1 MDDMTPEQW
10 RDKLIAELNRRRV
23 EIDKKRKYYD
33 GEHLLPLAPDAS
45 TDEYKRL
52 AVLGQANMCASVVDS
67 VVEGLVIDGINMRP
81 GRPDQGQDGDLGL
94 EVWLDYLQPNRI
106 DAQMPVVFEEALK
119 VGRSFVLVWPVG
131 AGEDRRVSV
140 TAEDPAEC
148 IVWYAAGNRTER
160 VAGLKVYRED
170 DGTEYCTMWTADTVH
185 FWRSERRGPSTT
197 VVAQNPRTPVATSS
211 WEPWE
216 GPAGD
221 GPEAVNPMGVVPIVE
236 YRSRPKLDGTPQP
249 ELSRSVLIQQDR
261 LNYRLFNSVVVGEYQ
276 SYPQR
281 VAIGIE
287 IDTDEDGNPV
297 NPLKAGPERVWTL
310 QPSEDGGTPTV
321 TQLSAADLTQHIK
334 VVEHEI
340 KLMASISKTP
350 LYSLAGDL
358 VNVGAD
364 TVTALNEARIY
375 KIKRHQLEFGE
386 STEEVARLTLIA
398 SGNDDL
404 AEMALTAEVTWAN
417 PELLSL
423 AQRADA
429 ALKLSSIGYP
439 FEAIAQVMGET
450 KTRIA
455 ELKQMTASAR
465 LLSAIGDAQSGR
477 QTAALDPD
485 EMKKRVDS
493 MGALIRAGVKPESAA
508 EQVGLDGIE
517 FVPGAQPVTF
527 RVDGDAG

>member
-10 RDKLIAELNRRRV
+10 RDKLITELNRRRV

-33 GEHLLPLAPDAS
+33 GEHLLPLAPDSS

-67 VVEGLVIDGINMRP
+67 VVEGLVVDGINMRP
-81 GRPDQGQDGDLGL
+81 GQAENGQDGDLGL
-94 EVWLDYLQPNRI
+94 QVWLEYLQPNRI
-106 DAQMPVVFEEALK
+106 DAILPSVFEEAVK
-119 VGRSFVLVWPVG
+119 VGRCPVLVWPVG
-131 AGEDRRVSV
+131 AGEERRVSV

-148 IVWYAAGNRTER
+148 IVWYAAGNRSQR

-170 DGTEYCTMWTADTVH
+170 DGTEYCTLWTETGLNY
-185 FWRSERRGPSTT
+185 WRSKGRAASTVT
-197 VVAQNPRTPVATSS
+197 PNPRSPVAALF
-211 WEPWE
+211 WEPW
-216 GPAGD
+216 D
-221 GPEAVNPMGVVPIVE
+221 GPDGLGPERENPMGVVPLVE

-287 IDTDEDGNPV
+287 IDTDDDGNPV

-310 QPSEDGGTPTV
+310 QPSEEGGTPTV

-386 STEEVARLTLIA
+386 TTEEVARLTLIA
-398 SGNDDL
+398 SENTELADL
-404 AEMALTAEVTWAN
+404 ALTAEVTWAN

-455 ELKQMTASAR
+455 ELKAMTASAR
-465 LLSAIGDAQSGR
+465 LLSAIGQAGQAPDPAQLR
-477 QTAALDPD
+477 QRIESYKLLIEA
-485 EMKKRVDS
+485 
-493 MGALIRAGVKPESAA
+493 GATPASARAVA
-508 EQVGLDGIE
+508 GLDDVE
-517 FVPGAQPVTF
+517 FGNLPAVPV
-527 RVDGDAG
+527 GDAG

>member
-10 RDKLIAELNRRRV
+10 RDKLIAELNKRRV

-33 GEHLLPLAPDAS
+33 GEHLLPLAPDSS

-67 VVEGLVIDGINMRP
+67 VVEGLVVDGINMRP
-81 GRPDQGQDGDLGL
+81 GEVDGQTDLGL

-106 DAQMPVVFEEALK
+106 DAILPSVFEEAVK
-119 VGRSFVLVWPVG
+119 VGRCPVLVWPLG
-131 AGEDRRVSV
+131 AGTTDDPRKVSV

-148 IVWYAAGNRTER
+148 IVWYAAGNRSQR

-170 DGTEYCTMWTADTVH
+170 DGTEYCTLWTPAGLNYWKSKGRASQTVT
-185 FWRSERRGPSTT
+185 P
-197 VVAQNPRTPVATSS
+197 NPRSPVAALF
-211 WEPWE
+211 WEPW
-216 GPAGD
+216 D
-221 GPEAVNPMGVVPIVE
+221 GPDGLGPERDNPMGVVPLVE

-281 VAIGIE
+281 VALNIE
-287 IDTDEDGNPV
+287 IPTDDDGNPV

-310 QPSEDGGTPTV
+310 NAAEDSTQAPQV

-386 STEEVARLTLIA
+386 ATEEVARLTLIA
-398 SGNDDL
+398 SGKDDL
-404 AEMALTAEVTWAN
+404 ATEALTAEVTWAN

-465 LLSAIGDAQSGR
+465 LISAIGQAGQAPDPAQLKARLDSYKMLIDAGATPASAQSM
-477 QTAALDPD
+477 A
-485 EMKKRVDS
+485 
-493 MGALIRAGVKPESAA
+493 
-508 EQVGLDGIE
+508 GLDDIE
-517 FVPGAQPVTF
+517 FGEPPAVT
-527 RVDGDAG
+527 VGNAG

>member
-1 MDDMTPEQW
+1 MDDLTAEQW
-10 RDKLIAELNRRRV
+10 RDKLISQLNLRRV
-23 EIDKKRKYYD
+23 EIDKRRKYYD
-33 GEHLLPLAPDAS
+33 GEHLLPLAPDSS

-67 VVEGLVIDGINMRP
+67 VVEGLVVDGINMRP
-81 GRPDQGQDGDLGL
+81 GQAAGQQGDLGL
-94 EVWLDYLQPNRI
+94 QVWLDYLQPNKI
-106 DAQMPVVFEEALK
+106 DAQLPVVFEEALK
-119 VGRSFVLVWPVG
+119 VGRSFMLVWPQG
-131 AGEDRRVSV
+131 TGEDRTVSV

-148 IVWYAAGNRTER
+148 IVWYKAGNRRER
-160 VAGLKVYRED
+160 VAGLKVFRED
-170 DGTEYCTMWTADTVH
+170 DGTEYCTLWLPDTVH
-185 FWRSERRGPSTT
+185 FWMSERSGPATSI
-197 VVAQNPRTPVATSS
+197 VKPNPRTPVATHS

-216 GPAGD
+216 GPGGD
-221 GPEAVNPMGVVPIVE
+221 GPEVENPMGVVPLVE
-236 YRSRPKLDGTPQP
+236 YRSRPKLNGDPQP

-287 IDTDEDGNPV
+287 IDTDDEGNPV
-297 NPLKAGPERVWTL
+297 NPLRAGPERVWTL
-310 QPSEDGGTPTV
+310 QPSEEGGTPQV
-321 TQLSAADLTQHIK
+321 TQLAAADLSQHIR

-386 STEEVARLTLIA
+386 ATEEVAYLTLIA
-398 SGNDDL
+398 SGNDEL

-439 FEAIAQVMGET
+439 FEAVAQVMGET

-455 ELKQMTASAR
+455 ELQAMTASAR
-465 LLSAIGDAQSGR
+465 LISAIGQAGQAPDPEQLR
-477 QTAALDPD
+477 QRLESYKMLVEAGASPASA
-485 EMKKRVDS
+485 RVV
-493 MGALIRAGVKPESAA
+493 A
-508 EQVGLDGIE
+508 GLDEID
-517 FVPGAQPVTF
+517 FVVQPQPVTI
-527 RVDGDAG
+527 RTDGDSG

>member
-1 MDDMTPEQW
+1 MDDMTPEAW
-10 RDKLIAELNRRRV
+10 RDKLIAELNKRRV

-81 GRPDQGQDGDLGL
+81 GQTDGQSDLGL
-94 EVWLDYLQPNRI
+94 EVWLDYLQPNKI
-106 DAQMPVVFEEALK
+106 DAQLPVVFEEALK
-119 VGRSFVLVWPVG
+119 VGRAFMLVWPIG
-131 AGEDRRVSV
+131 AVDNRQVSV

-148 IVWYAAGNRTER
+148 IVWYRAGNRSER

-170 DGTEYCTMWTADTVH
+170 DGTEYCTLWLPDTVH
-185 FWRSERRGPSTT
+185 FWRSKGRASITNTP
-197 VVAQNPRTPVATSS
+197 NPRSPVAALF
-211 WEPWE
+211 WDPWD
-216 GPAGD
+216 GPGGD
-221 GPEAVNPMGVVPIVE
+221 GPEVDNPMRVVPLVE

-287 IDTDEDGNPV
+287 IDTDDDGNPV

-310 QPSEDGGTPTV
+310 QPSEEGGTPTV

-398 SGNDDL
+398 SGNDEL
-404 AEMALTAEVTWAN
+404 ADMALTAEVTWAN

-455 ELKQMTASAR
+455 ELKAMTASAR
-465 LLSAIGDAQSGR
+465 LISAIGDAQAAR
-477 QTAALDPD
+477 TTAAIDPD
-485 EMKKRVDS
+485 EMKKRADS
-493 MGALIRAGVKPESAA
+493 MGALIRAGVRPESAA
-508 EQVGLDGIE
+508 EQVGLDGVD
-517 FVPGAQPVTF
+517 FVPGALPVTI
-527 RVDGDAG
+527 RTDGVTG

>member
-10 RDKLIAELNRRRV
+10 RDKLIAELNKRRV

-33 GEHLLPLAPDAS
+33 GEHLLPLAPDSS

-81 GRPDQGQDGDLGL
+81 GQTDGQSDLGL
-94 EVWLDYLQPNRI
+94 EVWLDYLQPNKI
-106 DAQMPVVFEEALK
+106 DAQLPVVFEEALK
-119 VGRSFVLVWPVG
+119 VGRAFMLVWPIG
-131 AGEDRRVSV
+131 AVDARQVSV

-148 IVWYAAGNRTER
+148 IVWYRAGNRSER
-160 VAGLKVYRED
+160 VAGLKVYREN
-170 DGTEYCTMWTADTVH
+170 DGTEYCTLWLPDTVH
-185 FWRSERRGPSTT
+185 FWRSKGRASVTT
-197 VVAQNPRTPVATSS
+197 TPNPRSPVAALF
-211 WEPWE
+211 WDPWD
-216 GPAGD
+216 GPGGD
-221 GPEAVNPMGVVPIVE
+221 GPEVDNPMRVVPLVE

-281 VAIGIE
+281 VALNIE
-287 IDTDEDGNPV
+287 IPTDDDGNPV

-310 QPSEDGGTPTV
+310 NAAEDSTQAPQV

-386 STEEVARLTLIA
+386 ATEEVARLTLIA
-398 SGNDDL
+398 SGNDEL
-404 AEMALTAEVTWAN
+404 ADMALTAEVTWAN

-439 FEAIAQVMGET
+439 FEAVAQVMGET

-455 ELKQMTASAR
+455 ELRAMTASAR
-465 LLSAIGDAQSGR
+465 LISAIGQAGQAPDPAVLR
-477 QTAALDPD
+477 QRLESYKMLVEAGATPASARVAA
-485 EMKKRVDS
+485 
-493 MGALIRAGVKPESAA
+493 
-508 EQVGLDGIE
+508 GLDDIE
-517 FVPGAQPVTF
+517 FGVSPAVT
-527 RVDGDAG
+527 VGDAG

>member
-33 GEHLLPLAPDAS
+33 GEHLLPLAPDDS

-81 GRPDQGQDGDLGL
+81 GRPEQGQQGDLGL

-106 DAQMPVVFEEALK
+106 DALLPSVFEEAVK
-119 VGRSFVLVWPVG
+119 VGRCPVLVWPVG
-131 AGEDRRVSV
+131 AEGERTVSV

-148 IVWYAAGNRTER
+148 IVWYAAGNRSKR

-170 DGTEYCTMWTADTVH
+170 DGTEYCTLWTSDGLYY
-185 FWRSERRGPSTT
+185 WRSKGRAAHT
-197 VVAQNPRTPVATSS
+197 VSPNPRSPVAALF
-211 WEPWE
+211 WEQW
-216 GPAGD
+216 D
-221 GPEAVNPMGVVPIVE
+221 GPDGLGPERENPMGVVPLVE

-287 IDTDEDGNPV
+287 IDTDEAGNPV

-310 QPSEDGGTPTV
+310 QPSEEGGTPTV

-386 STEEVARLTLIA
+386 ATEEVARLTLVA
-398 SGNDDL
+398 VGNDEL
-404 AEMALTAEVTWAN
+404 AELALTAEVTWAN

-439 FEAIAQVMGET
+439 FEAIAQIMGET

-465 LLSAIGDAQSGR
+465 LLSAIGQAGQAPDPAQLR
-477 QTAALDPD
+477 QRLESYKLLVEAGATPSSARVAA
-485 EMKKRVDS
+485 
-493 MGALIRAGVKPESAA
+493 
-508 EQVGLDGIE
+508 GLDDIE
-517 FVPGAQPVTF
+517 FGNPPAVPV
-527 RVDGDAG
+527 GDAG